1 MKQKA
6 LPMQSKPLC
15 KTLMQNSYT
24 TIQLSVVNRVAR
36 IVLAQPP
43 LNVLTMTMMK
53 EMTDALGQIGH
64 MQDVCVIVFSAA
76 SGSQA
81 FSTGVSIEAYRPE
94 FAFQMLE
101 AFHDIFHELNRLSK
115 PVVALVSGA
124 ALGGGCE
131 LAAFADIV
139 IASPSARFG
148 QPEIRLGVFPPLA
161 CVILPRIIGEKK
173 AKEMIL
179 TGEVIGSDAARF
191 YGLVN
196 HIVADAEL
204 ESKAEE
210 IFARLRQHSSLSLS
224 LTRRVM
230 NATEK
235 VNLDEALKQAASIYL
250 NELMSCHDPV
260 EGIEAFLAKR
270 PPQWKNK

>member
-1 MKQKA
+1 
-6 LPMQSKPLC
+6 MQSKPLC

-43 LNVLTMTMMK
+43 LNVLTMAMMK
-53 EMTDALGQIGH
+53 EISDALGQIGH
-64 MQDVCVIVFSAA
+64 MQEVCVIVFSAA
-76 SGSQA
+76 PDSQA

-139 IASPSARFG
+139 IASQSARFG

-210 IFARLRQHSSLSLS
+210 IFARLRQYSSLSLS
-224 LTRRVM
+224 MTRRVI